1 MCAVKLFL
9 GIPCPGCGLLHAIL
23 ALLHG
28 DVGRAFSF
36 FPIWPAFVLF
46 FLFRRRRYAGEVFL
60 ILLFGQWIIR
70 LFFIDL

>member
-1 MCAVKLFL
+1 
-9 GIPCPGCGLLHAIL
+9 LHAIW

-36 FPIWPAFVLF
+36 FPIWPAVVLF
-46 FLFRRRRYAGEVFL
+46 FVFRRRRYAGEIFL
-60 ILLFGQWIIR
+60 VLLFGQWIIR